1 MKRVIITGPTG
12 TIGVA
17 LINLFIKN
25 DIEVLAITREKSA
38 NIKYIPN
45 SPLVKII
52 ECNIDKY
59 NGLSLNE
66 NYDVFIHFAWDGTMG
81 KDRDNHY
88 QQLDNVKF
96 TLDAVHLAKR
106 SRCSLFIGAGS
117 QAEYGR
123 SNSPLS
129 SNTLTQPETGYGIA
143 KLAAGHMSRNL
154 CETLN
159 MRHLWVRILSVYG
172 PYDDPKTLIMS
183 LINNIQSNKEM
194 NLSSG
199 EQVWDY
205 LYSKDAA
212 NAFYLLSTS
221 DLNNKT
227 YCLGSGVCKPLKEY
241 ITTIKDLIN
250 PNYKLKLGTIPFSSR
265 QLTYL
270 CADISDLEKDTGFTP
285 HTSFEEGILELIKE
299 AKYENS

>member
-1 MKRVIITGPTG
+1 MKKVIITGPTG
-12 TIGVA
+12 TIGIA
-17 LINLFIKN
+17 LIKQCIVHN
-25 DIEVLAITREKSA
+25 IEVLAIVRENST

-59 NGLSLNE
+59 NTLNLNE

-81 KDRDNHY
+81 KDRDNLYH
-88 QQLDNVKF
+88 QLDNVKY
-96 TLDAVHLAKR
+96 TLDAVHIAKR
-106 SRCSLFIGAGS
+106 SGCSLFIGAGS

-129 SNTLTQPETGYGIA
+129 SNTFTQPETGYGIA

-154 CETLN
+154 CEMLN
-159 MRHLWVRILSVYG
+159 LRHLWVRILSIYG

-183 LINNIQSNKEM
+183 LIENIHKNTEM

-199 EQVWDY
+199 EQIWDY

-221 DLNNKT
+221 NLNNKT
-227 YCLGSGVCKPLKEY
+227 YCLGSGVGKPLKEY
-241 ITTIKDLIN
+241 INTIRDLIN

-270 CADISDLEKDTGFTP
+270 CADISDLTKDTGFTP
-285 HTSFEEGILELIKE
+285 QTSFKDGILELLNE
-299 AKYENS
+299 AKNS